1 MIILNTIKIARIYG
15 SEDISGYRILVDRV
29 WPRGIS
35 KVNAK
40 LNLWEKSIAPST
52 ELRKWFNHED
62 EKYPEFKERY
72 LNELKHNSELPDFI
86 SLVREELAKND
97 VVLLYG
103 AKNTEYN
110 QAVVLQEYLDKQI
123 NSVK

>member
-1 MIILNTIKIARIYG
+1 MVSCN
-15 SEDISGYRILVDRV
+15 E
-29 WPRGIS
+29 
-35 KVNAK
+35 VNLTTTSK